1 VLEECENTPLE
12 ISYVRFRFA
21 TAPFTVQVESMVIV
35 LVRRRDESQL
45 TSMVYLTLVFTDSCH
60 GNE

>member
-1 VLEECENTPLE
+1 MREQCENTSPD

-21 TAPFTVQVESMVIV
+21 TAPFFVQVESMVIV

-45 TSMVYLTLVFTDSCH
+45 PSMV
-60 GNE
+60 